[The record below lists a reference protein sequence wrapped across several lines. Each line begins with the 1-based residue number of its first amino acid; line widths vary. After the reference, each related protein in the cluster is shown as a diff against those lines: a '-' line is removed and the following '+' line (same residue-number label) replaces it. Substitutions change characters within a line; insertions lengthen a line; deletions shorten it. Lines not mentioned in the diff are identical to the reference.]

1 VAILESPIPSRR
13 ADRPLK
19 AAKARHPDIAW
30 ALASDAGVRL
40 MRKDSE
46 LAERIMLEA
55 IECPEGVWT
64 AVVPSACKRNLEMIE
79 AAPCHVDQQFVA
91 VAKMPVGRC
100 RTHPCPA
107 GGFRAGE
114 AGGSLPRDQF
124 LRRADQGLF
133 QIAMV
138 IAANVRLLWTSSCE
152 GFLHELR
159 EGVDIGWS
167 SSHIK
172 VVIKRPWE
180 PCF

>member
-1 VAILESPIPSRR
+1 MLESPIPSRR

-107 GGFRAGE
+107 GGFRA
-114 AGGSLPRDQF
+114 
-124 LRRADQGLF
+124 
-133 QIAMV
+133 
-138 IAANVRLLWTSSCE
+138 NVRLLWTSSCE